1 MICDMCPSITMP
13 FVYFSDFHGV
23 TQVPLILIGGLALGY
38 YNSCAAMVGNGDR
51 ALDALVSPWFPQ
63 GDLAFKG
70 GKKPSETS
78 TGGWYPLISM
88 SNHFKIEGSS
98 FCLGLPRLTF
108 EGRNAR
114 EPTVSLLRRRCHLW
128 TLVGGLGPCHSDTHD
143 SPWCVY
149 NKYVYELFVYSIQYL
164 MYNM

>member
-13 FVYFSDFHGV
+13 LFKRLPRSDPGATDPHWRLGPRLLQLLRCHGW
-23 TQVPLILIGGLALGY
+23 QRGSCLG
-38 YNSCAAMVGNGDR
+38 CHGF
-51 ALDALVSPWFPQ
+51 PWFPP

-143 SPWCVY
+143 S
-149 NKYVYELFVYSIQYL
+149 L
-164 MYNM
+164 